1 MNEQNKFMKTLY
13 TVFLVA
19 VTVRTCVSLYDRF
32 NEDEK
37 KECDCK
43 KQIKAT

>member
-1 MNEQNKFMKTLY
+1 MNEQSKLMKAIY
-13 TVFLVA
+13 TVFLIA

-32 NEDEK
+32 NEVEK

-43 KQIKAT
+43 NKLK